1 MWLSDFIAT
10 HTPALARDEVRHNLI
25 LGLLGRA
32 AAGAIPELETWT
44 LGAPGACAVRTPGRS
59 VILGELQHEE
69 CRALAEATCT
79 LDYPGVVGLDRAPL
93 WFVERATELGLAFA
107 DPIPQRIH
115 ALRDTP
121 VYPGSP
127 GHARVATPADASRV
141 ADWMLAFMAEAVPED
156 PVPARAELEKL
167 AGEGRHMLWM
177 VEDEPVAMAAI
188 ARRLRGTAAISAVY
202 TPPSQRGRGYAGS
215 VTAAVAG
222 RIFAEGKTSA
232 CLYTDLRNP
241 ASNRC
246 YAKIG
251 FKPVCDAWHYLRRP
265 PA

>member
-1 MWLSDFIAT
+1 MQLSDFIAT
-10 HTPALARDEVRHNLI
+10 HAPALERDEMRHNLI
-25 LGLLGRA
+25 LGVLGRA
-32 AAGAIPELETWT
+32 AAGAIPELATWT
-44 LGAPGACAVRTPGRS
+44 LGAPGACAARTPGRPI
-59 VILGELQHEE
+59 ILGELAREQ
-69 CRALAEATCT
+69 CRTLAEATCT

-107 DPIPQRIH
+107 HPLPQRIY
-115 ALRDTP
+115 ALRDKP
-121 VYPGSP
+121 IYPGSP
-127 GHARVATPADASRV
+127 GHVRAVTPADASLV
-141 ADWMLAFMAEAVPED
+141 ADWMLAFIAEAVPQD
-156 PVPARAELEKL
+156 PVPARAEREKQ

-177 VEDEPVAMAAI
+177 VKDEPVAMAAI

-202 TPPSQRGRGYAGS
+202 TPLWQRGRGYAGS
-215 VTAAVAG
+215 VTAAVVE

-246 YAKIG
+246 YARIG

-265 PA
+265 QA